1 MHIIIIILFVL
12 LLLFGPQF
20 WVKYTFKKHSKP
32 RPDFPG
38 NGGEFAT
45 HLAKACKLDKVRVKE
60 TKEGDHYNPE
70 TREVALSPENYS
82 GQTLTAVV
90 VAAHEIGHAI
100 QHEQN
105 YSPLTWRSR
114 LIGIASFSEKAG
126 MAMLVVGPL
135 LATITSSPILFRVVI
150 IAVILSFIGS
160 IVVHLVTL
168 PVEFNASFGR
178 ALPIL
183 KEGGYIDERD
193 YRAAHTL
200 LMAAALTYVSA
211 SLWSILN
218 FARWIAILRR

>member
-1 MHIIIIILFVL
+1 MPIIIIVIFVL

-20 WVKYTFKKHSKP
+20 WVKYTFKKYSKP

-45 HLAKACKLDKVRVKE
+45 HLAKACKLSRVNVKE

-90 VAAHEIGHAI
+90 IAAHEIGHAI

-114 LIGIASFSEKAG
+114 LIGIDRKS
-126 MAMLVVGPL
+126 VV
-135 LATITSSPILFRVVI
+135 
-150 IAVILSFIGS
+150 
-160 IVVHLVTL
+160 
-168 PVEFNASFGR
+168 
-178 ALPIL
+178 
-183 KEGGYIDERD
+183 
-193 YRAAHTL
+193 
-200 LMAAALTYVSA
+200 
-211 SLWSILN
+211 
-218 FARWIAILRR
+218 